1 MTKADDNISGFIE
14 GEPQQESVKF
24 THFEEISASPDGYT
38 RLIRCERLGKLHVIK
53 TLQDNYIGQDFY
65 EKALRKEFNI
75 GFQLDHPHI
84 CRTLSWEYVEG
95 FGHCIVLE
103 YIDGE
108 ALQSVMESN
117 RLTTS
122 LAQKIIT
129 ELCDA
134 LAYLHKKQI
143 VHRDLKPSNILI
155 THNGDNVKLIDFS
168 LADADDSVMLKLP
181 AGTRK
186 YLAPETLEDI
196 PLDCRADI
204 YSLGI
209 IMGEMALKLNDRQLA
224 NLSQKCTHRSRDQ
237 RPNNEQEVMQALH
250 RPIFPWRLLFVV
262 IVVLC
267 FIALAIL
274 FWKQGSLLPK
284 DAPLL
289 YEPDSLTYG
298 HVEVIH

>member
-1 MTKADDNISGFIE
+1 MSNANDTSGFIE
-14 GEPQQESVKF
+14 GEPRIDDVQF
-24 THFEEISASPDGYT
+24 THIEELYASPNGYT
-38 RLIRCERLGKLHVIK
+38 RLFRCERLGKLHILK
-53 TLQDNYIGQDFY
+53 ALQTNYIGQDFY
-65 EKALRKEFNI
+65 EQALKKEFNM

-84 CRTLSWEYVEG
+84 CRTLSWEYVEDL
-95 FGHCIVLE
+95 GHCIVLE

-108 ALQSVMESN
+108 TLQNVMESN
-117 RLTTS
+117 KLNPQFAR
-122 LAQKIIT
+122 KIIA
-129 ELCDA
+129 ELCSA
-134 LAYLHKKQI
+134 LGYLHKKQI
-143 VHRDLKPSNILI
+143 VHRDLKPSNILL

-168 LADADDSVMLKLP
+168 LADADDSMLLKFP
-181 AGTRK
+181 AGTRR
-186 YLAPETLEDI
+186 YLAPETLEDK

-209 IMGEMALKLNDRQLA
+209 IMGEMAEKLNDRHLA

>member
-38 RLIRCERLGKLHVIK
+38 RLIRCERLGKLHVLK
-53 TLQDNYIGQDFY
+53 ALQDNYIGQDFY
-65 EKALRKEFNI
+65 EQALRKEFNI

-84 CRTLSWEYVEG
+84 CRTLSWEHIEG
-95 FGHCIVLE
+95 LGHCIVLE
-103 YIDGE
+103 FIDGE
-108 ALQSVMESN
+108 TLQSVMESH

-122 LAQKIIT
+122 LAQKIIA

-209 IMGEMALKLNDRQLA
+209 IMGEMAELLNDKHLA
-224 NLSQKCTHRSRDQ
+224 AVSRLCTQRNRTQ
-237 RPNNEQEVMQALH
+237 RPANAKEVMLTLH
-250 RPIFPWRLLFVV
+250 KHSFPWRLLLIV
-262 IVVLC
+262 IMVLC
-267 FIALAIL
+267 LIALA
-274 FWKQGSLLPK
+274 FMFGEQGSLFQNNNSLPY
-284 DAPLL
+284 A
-289 YEPDSLTYG
+289 PDSLSYG
-298 HVEVIH
+298 QIEIIH

>member
-14 GEPQQESVKF
+14 GKPQQESVKF
-24 THFEEISASPDGYT
+24 THFEEIAASPDGYT

-84 CRTLSWEYVEG
+84 CRTLSWEHIEG
-95 FGHCIVLE
+95 LGHCIVLE
-103 YIDGE
+103 FIDGE
-108 ALQSVMESN
+108 TLQSVMESH

-209 IMGEMALKLNDRQLA
+209 VIGEMATKLNDKNLALVSQLCTKK
-224 NLSQKCTHRSRDQ
+224 NRTHR
-237 RPNNEQEVMQALH
+237 PANAQEVMQAFNK
-250 RPIFPWRLLFVV
+250 RMFPWRIWAFIIAIICL
-262 IVVLC
+262 
-267 FIALAIL
+267 IALCLFLWEHGSIL
-274 FWKQGSLLPK
+274 HDDTTLP
-284 DAPLL
+284 
-289 YEPDSLTYG
+289 YELDSLSFG
-298 HVEVIH
+298 NIEIIG